1 MHLLGIMVLLLSAH
15 LKQTQKLLQN
25 VSEAKEIVINANVIF
40 GWLKFRREKRVSKSY
55 LEFLKSKQNVA
66 TDAGFDASD
75 LNEHLFQYEADIV
88 RWALKK
94 GKAALFEDCGLGK
107 SIQQLSW
114 AEKVSEHTGKS
125 VLIVAPLSVAHQT
138 VREGEKFGIKAT
150 YAPDGSAVTDTGLYT
165 TNYER
170 LSGFDASKFSGVV
183 LDESSIL
190 KDYTSSTKQT
200 LIDMFKDTPYKLCC
214 TATPSPNDYVELGN
228 HAEFLGIMSRTEML
242 ATYFV
247 HDGGETQKWRLKG
260 HAQQAFFAWVAS
272 WACCMTHPSDLGYEM
287 IGFNLPELR
296 LHEIEVKTGTIEAE
310 DGQFGLFPQV
320 SMSLMERRKA
330 RRDSLTSRAQKAVE
344 IALSEDTPCLLWCDL
359 NSEQDDLERLL
370 GDRAFS
376 VRGATPSD
384 LKVEYE
390 RRWREGER
398 KILISKPSVFGYGM
412 NWQHCS
418 REIFVGLSDSFEAYY
433 QAVRRCWRF
442 GQTMPVDVYIVISEA
457 EGAVKANI
465 ERKQA
470 DAIRMTQELVKYTKD
485 ILKSDVRHTTRITE
499 TYFTNERMDIP
510 KWMQP
515 A

>member
-1 MHLLGIMVLLLSAH
+1 MGKI
-15 LKQTQKLLQN
+15 
-25 VSEAKEIVINANVIF
+25 E
-40 GWLKFRREKRVSKSY
+40 Y
-55 LEFLKSKQNVA
+55 LEFLRSKQNVA
-66 TDAGFDASD
+66 TDAGFDADD

-138 VREGEKFGIKAT
+138 VREGEKFGIEAI
-150 YAPDGSAVTDTGLYT
+150 YAKDMSTVKETGIYT

-170 LSGFDASKFSGVV
+170 LGGFDAAAFSGVV

-190 KDYTSSTKQT
+190 KDYTSATKQV
-200 LIDMFKDTPYKLCC
+200 LIDMFMETPYKLCC

-260 HAQQAFFAWVAS
+260 HAQDAFFAWVAS
-272 WACCMTHPSDLGYEM
+272 WACCMTHPADLGYEM
-287 IGFNLPELR
+287 VGFNLPELR

-370 GDRAFS
+370 GERAFS

-412 NWQHCS
+412 NWQHCC

-470 DAIRMTQELVKYTKD
+470 DAIRLTQELVKYTKD
-485 ILKSDVRHTTRITE
+485 ILQSDVRHTTRITE

-510 KWMQP
+510 TWMQP